1 MIESGLHQLITS
13 DARFSAVA
21 ATRLYPVLLPTD
33 SPLPAATYQV
43 IAVKPMH
50 DLQARVN
57 VTQMRL
63 QIDTWA
69 SDYADVKT
77 LSGAI
82 ISILDNYSGP
92 LSDGSKV
99 FGIQL
104 LTMADYFEHEALTY
118 RVLTEFSIQFALAS

>member
-13 DARFSAVA
+13 DARFSTIA
-21 ATRLYPVLLPTD
+21 ATRLYPVFLPTD
-33 SPLPAATYQV
+33 SLLPSATYQV
-43 IAVKPMH
+43 IAVKPMY
-50 DLQARVN
+50 DLNSRVN
-57 VTQMRL
+57 VSQMRL

-69 SDYADVKT
+69 FEYADAKA
-77 LSGAI
+77 LRDAI

-104 LTMADYFEHEALTY
+104 LTTTDYFEHEALTY